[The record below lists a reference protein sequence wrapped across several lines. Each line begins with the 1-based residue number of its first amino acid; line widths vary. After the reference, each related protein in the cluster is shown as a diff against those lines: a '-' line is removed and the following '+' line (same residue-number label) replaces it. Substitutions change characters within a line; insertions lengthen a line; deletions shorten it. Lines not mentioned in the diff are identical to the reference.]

1 MTEARA
7 RVDRAAAVRRAL
19 VRLVAERGFH
29 GASMGAVAK
38 EAGVATGTAYVH
50 YASKEELV
58 YATYLEVKRELM
70 GAAAAAVETDAPG
83 PGSGGASGPASV
95 SGRDRFARMWRA
107 AYEHL
112 AEHPDHARFLVQ
124 VDASPFG
131 GPAHERATA
140 SDGDPLLAVP
150 AVAALMQEFAPLPP
164 RVLFDLALGPVLR
177 LVAAGEELPAAD
189 LPRLTEAC
197 WRAVTRD

>member
-1 MTEARA
+1 MIAVPA

-70 GAAAAAVETDAPG
+70 GAAAAAVGTSASDAAG
-83 PGSGGASGPASV
+83 

-131 GPAHERATA
+131 GPAHQRATA

-177 LVAAGEELPAAD
+177 LVAAGEELPETD